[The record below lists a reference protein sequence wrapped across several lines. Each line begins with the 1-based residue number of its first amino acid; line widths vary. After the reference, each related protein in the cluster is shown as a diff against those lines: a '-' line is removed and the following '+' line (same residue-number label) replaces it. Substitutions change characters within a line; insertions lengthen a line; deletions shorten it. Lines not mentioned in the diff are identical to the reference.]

1 MHDHEDTFNALGI
14 QTLQFSPSV
23 VDVSRAFL
31 TLWQEKASWADAEKY
46 FDCAFALENPST
58 KAGPGP
64 FIKEAETRRE
74 AKSNDSNWN

>member
-1 MHDHEDTFNALGI
+1 M
-14 QTLQFSPSV
+14 
-23 VDVSRAFL
+23 
-31 TLWQEKASWADAEKY
+31 LWQEKASWADAEKY
-46 FDCAFALENPST
+46 FDCAFALENPSA